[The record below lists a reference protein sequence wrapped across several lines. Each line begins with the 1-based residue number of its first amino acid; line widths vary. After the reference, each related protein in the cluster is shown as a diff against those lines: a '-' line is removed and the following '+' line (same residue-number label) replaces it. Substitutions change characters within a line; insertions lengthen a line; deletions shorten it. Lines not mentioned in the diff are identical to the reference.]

1 MGQSVIF
8 LLSKMDF
15 NIDSINTPAK
25 VLRYATMMKQLQE
38 TWQMLQ
44 VWRESEPWGSQAQ
57 GNQADQTKMQ
67 WEAKLDFHT

>member
-25 VLRYATMMKQLQE
+25 VLRYATLMKQLQE

-44 VWRESEPWGSQAQ
+44 EWRESEPWGSQAQ
-57 GNQADQTKMQ
+57 GNQADQTKTQ

>member
-25 VLRYATMMKQLQE
+25 VLRYATLMKQLQE

-44 VWRESEPWGSQAQ
+44 EWRESEP
-57 GNQADQTKMQ
+57 
-67 WEAKLDFHT
+67 